1 MKKVE
6 HDGSYNEENEAAHL
20 RETLVS
26 VLRCVFFRFLQKKQ
40 KKKNTDQLERRSTEA
55 ELTVLKDS
63 TMCSECL

>member
-26 VLRCVFFRFLQKKQ
+26 VLRCVLLDFY
-40 KKKNTDQLERRSTEA
+40 KKKKKTTDQLERRSTEA